1 MLMTWLSWEI
11 MMFISLI
18 WRNFGSINLKWRTW
32 ENFVTS
38 LALKWSIPQ
47 KRYGYY
53 KRNMLW
59 TCCKPILIMLLKNMK
74 LSANASEL
82 VENTI
87 VYKLII
93 KNLIYITITRLNLN
107 YTIGVVN
114 QFMQTPQKS
123 HLDVVRHILKYMKHT
138 M

>member
-1 MLMTWLSWEI
+1 
-11 MMFISLI
+11 
-18 WRNFGSINLKWRTW
+18 
-32 ENFVTS
+32 
-38 LALKWSIPQ
+38 
-47 KRYGYY
+47 
-53 KRNMLW
+53 
-59 TCCKPILIMLLKNMK
+59 MK